1 MAKQKKVK
9 KTAEVPKKMSDS
21 MYYMMLALTT
31 PRHGYG
37 VMKHVEGITSG
48 ESKIGPG
55 TLYTN
60 LTKMEENGW
69 IVQRDDIEVQDERRV
84 PYSLTEAG
92 IGVFQHELE
101 RRALQVEQGKLALA
115 EGEKHA

>member
-1 MAKQKKVK
+1 MAKQKKPK
-9 KTAEVPKKMSDS
+9 KPAQAPKKMSDS
-21 MYYMMLALTT
+21 MYYMMLSLTT

-37 VMKHVEGITSG
+37 IMKHVEDLTQG
-48 ESKIGPG
+48 ETKIGPG

-69 IVQRDDIEVQDERRV
+69 IVEREDIEVEDERRV

-92 IGVFQHELE
+92 IQVFQHELD
-101 RRALQVEQGKLALA
+101 RRALQVEQGKQAMK
-115 EGEKHA
+115 GENNA